1 MSIFVTCGHCSKTY
15 EVPDEFAGREF
26 RCRDCGESVTIPGAA
41 PASLTAVPSAPT
53 SASLPLDPPAS
64 LETSAAVRPAPEP
77 AAGLKARAATPT
89 PAGTTV
95 PAAARMR
102 EMPST
107 ILLAIVLSGLHL
119 LEDLFLIVVGLS
131 LGSEAAG
138 TAAVVLLAAGTRLG
152 VEIYVLSG
160 LFQRRRTARLLF
172 LVLSAVGLGSQI
184 WLAVSMAVLS
194 GRTIESPQIDSET
207 LQTMA
212 GLLFCWG
219 TFGSLLRILDI
230 AAIAPRSAGEWCD
243 AT

>member
-1 MSIFVTCGHCSKTY
+1 MSILVTCGHCSKTY

-26 RCRDCGESVTIPGAA
+26 RCRDCGGSVTIPGAA
-41 PASLTAVPSAPT
+41 PASV
-53 SASLPLDPPAS
+53 
-64 LETSAAVRPAPEP
+64 
-77 AAGLKARAATPT
+77 AATPAL
-89 PAGTTV
+89 PAAVPVLVEQPAVVESKAVVRPEGEPRPEVTKQRTVTSARTTAA
-95 PAAARMR
+95 AAARMR

-107 ILLAIVLSGLHL
+107 ILLAVVLSGIHL

-131 LGSEAAG
+131 LGREAIG

-160 LFQRRRTARLLF
+160 LFQRRRIARLLF

-194 GRTIESPQIDSET
+194 GKTIESPQIDSET

-219 TFGSLLRILDI
+219 TVGSLLRILDI

>member
-1 MSIFVTCGHCSKTY
+1 
-15 EVPDEFAGREF
+15 
-26 RCRDCGESVTIPGAA
+26 
-41 PASLTAVPSAPT
+41 
-53 SASLPLDPPAS
+53 
-64 LETSAAVRPAPEP
+64 
-77 AAGLKARAATPT
+77 
-89 PAGTTV
+89 
-95 PAAARMR
+95 MR

-107 ILLAIVLSGLHL
+107 ILLAIVLSGIHL

-160 LFQRRRTARLLF
+160 LFQRRRIARLLF

-219 TFGSLLRILDI
+219 TVGSLLRILDI
-230 AAIAPRSAGEWCD
+230 AAITPRSAGEWCD